1 MHNTRLLYGKAV
13 PVVPSGF
20 LSCSSGTITDGIKK
34 VLSFRI
40 EVIEMRISTLKDLL
54 NNRLHADKVRESRIE
69 NP

>member
-13 PVVPSGF
+13 PVVPSRF

-54 NNRLHADKVRESRIE
+54 NN
-69 NP
+69 